1 MARLLK
7 SIHCSIWKPRRI
19 VFRYK
24 NERWDIFESLRP
36 WDIREAIKIGLQR
49 IEDAVPGTLEKAAEL
64 DDQNWRNNKR
74 RTRGY
79 IAEAS
84 ELLYIDSPHLQAQS
98 ESVAGYY
105 FVTNIPWKDVPHILR
120 LACKAAGIEYGTLS
134 DISF

>member
-1 MARLLK
+1 M
-7 SIHCSIWKPRRI
+7 
-19 VFRYK
+19 FRYK

-74 RTRGY
+74 RTRRY

-84 ELLYIDSPHLQAQS
+84 ELLYIDSASSAGAVRIGGRLLFRNQHSVERCPSHPAASMQS
-98 ESVAGYY
+98 GGDRIWNS
-105 FVTNIPWKDVPHILR
+105 K
-120 LACKAAGIEYGTLS
+120 
-134 DISF
+134 